1 MLRFLENVIAFF
13 DPHNLTNK
21 QNALKKS
28 ILQFDGKNSVFAVK
42 ITNYQVFEDLHSQW
56 INSTNRN
63 LAIDRERIQR
73 FSKTGI

>member
-42 ITNYQVFEDLHSQW
+42 ITNYQVFEDLHSQ
-56 INSTNRN
+56 
-63 LAIDRERIQR
+63 
-73 FSKTGI
+73 